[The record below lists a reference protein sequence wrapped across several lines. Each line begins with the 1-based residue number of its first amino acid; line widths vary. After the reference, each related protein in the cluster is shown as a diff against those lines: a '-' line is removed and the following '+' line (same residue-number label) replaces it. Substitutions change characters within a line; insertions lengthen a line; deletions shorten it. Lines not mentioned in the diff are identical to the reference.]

1 MATKGNYVFSQQPKA
16 VQARKKY
23 RDDGD
28 TRQTNLMADKRV
40 VRGNTYAARPVL
52 AQEEPAARLATT
64 RFAKTRL
71 YSEGRNKSSRSGR
84 RVKEDSVE
92 EKAAHEY
99 LEDLTDIPINGDFS
113 TQTEANEVEEEVSFV
128 PKPRGDD
135 KGTVIEEREM
145 FEFESSVEPIL
156 QVLIGK
162 SMEQGLLE
170 VLQEEEL
177 KVLKAQR
184 DTWEQRRNLIH
195 NEAQRL
201 LSEALRQKEET
212 DRRLAQAK
220 EAEVDAQIEAHKIQA
235 RSAAS
240 EFFKGLQQTVL
251 MRLAEAGHFFDPV
264 QNQVENTFMPWL
276 LEQVAANVSVVQ
288 KAREELDLVMQSS
301 ITKLDHRIKEAERI
315 KAETKSRKEKEEEEE
330 RIRKEEEAK
339 RKKEEEQRRQAE
351 EAANQEQPEGDED

>member
-23 RDDGD
+23 RDDLD
-28 TRQTNLMADKRV
+28 PRKNNLMSDKRV
-40 VRGNTYAARPVL
+40 IRGNTYAARPIMPH
-52 AQEEPAARLATT
+52 EEPAARLATT

-71 YSEGRNKSSRSGR
+71 YSEKKSTR
-84 RVKEDSVE
+84 RKQQLEDLAD
-92 EKAAHEY
+92 EKAPHEY
-99 LEDLTDIPINGDFS
+99 LEELTDIPINGDFS
-113 TQTEANEVEEEVSFV
+113 TQTETAEDEQVSFV
-128 PKPRGDD
+128 PKAAGDD
-135 KGTVIEEREM
+135 KGTMIEEMEM

-212 DRRLAQAK
+212 DRRIAQAK
-220 EAEVDAQIEAHKIQA
+220 EAEIKAKIEAHEKQA
-235 RSAAS
+235 RTTAH
-240 EFFKGLQQTVL
+240 EFFKGLQDTVL
-251 MRLAEAGHFFDPV
+251 MRLAEAGHFYDPV
-264 QNQVENTFMPWL
+264 ENQVQNTFMPWL
-276 LEQVAANVSVVQ
+276 LEQVAENVSVVQ

-301 ITKLDHRIKEAERI
+301 ISKLNVRIKEAERI
-315 KAETKSRKEKEEEEE
+315 RKEEKERREREAEAERLRLAEEEERRKEEAARKKAEEDMKEEEE
-330 RIRKEEEAK
+330 
-339 RKKEEEQRRQAE
+339 
-351 EAANQEQPEGDED
+351 GDDED